1 MPSKLY
7 VGNLSLKTIEQDL
20 NELFAQA
27 GAVQS
32 AVIIKDRMTGAS
44 RGFGFVEMQSEAEAN
59 AAIEKYNGYELEG
72 RKIVVS
78 QARERS
84 RDSFRPGG
92 GENRRGPSRR
102 PSGFGR
108 PDRGGRRAD
117 SSDNRGEEKAWWN
130 S

>member
-20 NELFAQA
+20 NDLFAQA
-27 GAVQS
+27 GTVQS
-32 AVIIKDRMTGAS
+32 TVIIKDRMTGTS

-84 RDSFRPGG
+84 RDSLRPGG
-92 GENRRGPSRR
+92 RDNRRGPGRGHG
-102 PSGFGR
+102 GFGR
-108 PDRGGRRAD
+108 PDRGRRAD
-117 SSDNRGEEKAWWN
+117 SFDSRGGDKAWWN

>member
-7 VGNLSLKTIEQDL
+7 VGNLPLKTIEQEL
-20 NELFAQA
+20 NDLFAQA
-27 GAVQS
+27 GKVQS

-78 QARERS
+78 QARERT
-84 RDSFRPGG
+84 RDNPRPGG
-92 GENRRGPSRR
+92 RDDRRGSFR
-102 PSGFGR
+102 GR
-108 PDRGGRRAD
+108 GGYGRTDRGRQSD
-117 SSDNRGEEKAWWN
+117 SFDRRGEEKAWWN
-130 S
+130 G

>member
-20 NELFAQA
+20 TDLFAQA

-44 RGFGFVEMQSEAEAN
+44 RGFGFVEMGTDAEAN

-84 RDSFRPGG
+84 RENFRPSG
-92 GENRRGPSRR
+92 GENRRGPAKGRG
-102 PSGFGR
+102 GFGR
-108 PDRGGRRAD
+108 PDRGRRTD
-117 SSDNRGEEKAWWN
+117 SFDNRGEEKAWWN